1 MKINYNDLERIY
13 IAAKDCSMG
22 AVEELT
28 TELRIEQNAKTLV
41 VFKGEKIIYQ
51 KTEGKVLIPNQL
63 PLETPR
69 GHEAILNGATAKTRN
84 GKAITFRWINR
95 KNT

>member
-13 IAAKDCSMG
+13 IAAKDCSKG
-22 AVEELT
+22 AIEELT
-28 TELRIEQNAKTLV
+28 TELEIVQTNRSLV
-41 VFKGEKIIYQ
+41 VYKNNEVIYQ
-51 KTEGKVLIPNQL
+51 RTDGKTIVPNQL

-69 GHEAILNGATAKTRN
+69 GHAAVLNGATTKTQA
-84 GKAITFRWINR
+84 GKATTFRWLNK

>member
-28 TELRIEQNAKTLV
+28 TELKIEQNAKTLV
-41 VFKGEKIIYQ
+41 VFKNGEIIYQ
-51 KTEGKVLIPNQL
+51 KTNGKVLIPNQL

-69 GHEAILNGATAKTRN
+69 GNAAVLNGANIKTRA
-84 GKAITFRWINR
+84 GKATTFRWLNL
-95 KNT
+95 KNE

>member
-1 MKINYNDLERIY
+1 MNINYNDLERIY

-41 VFKGEKIIYQ
+41 VFKGDKIIYQ
-51 KTEGKVLIPNQL
+51 KTEGKVLIPNRL

-69 GHEAILNGATAKTRN
+69 GHEAVLTGAVAKASN
-84 GKAITFRWINR
+84 SKATTFRWINR

>member
-22 AVEELT
+22 AMEELT
-28 TELRIEQNAKTLV
+28 CELNIVQNAKTLV
-41 VFKGEKIIYQ
+41 VFKGDKIIYQ
-51 KTEGKVLIPNQL
+51 MTEGQVLIPNQL

-69 GHEAILNGATAKTRN
+69 GHEAVLNGATAKASN
-84 GKAITFRWINR
+84 GKATTFRWVNR
-95 KNT
+95 KNA

>member
-22 AVEELT
+22 AMEELT
-28 TELRIEQNAKTLV
+28 CELNIVQNAKTLV
-41 VFKGEKIIYQ
+41 VFKGDTIIYQ
-51 KTEGKVLIPNQL
+51 KTDGEVLIPNGL
-63 PLETPR
+63 NPIAPL
-69 GHEAILNGATAKTRN
+69 GHAACGTLEPTKTST
-84 GKAITFRWINR
+84 GKVKNFRWINL

>member
-22 AVEELT
+22 AMEELT

-41 VFKGEKIIYQ
+41 VFKGSTIIYQ
-51 KTEGKVLIPNQL
+51 RTEGKVLIPNQL
-63 PLETPR
+63 SLETPR
-69 GHEAILNGATAKTRN
+69 GHAAVLNGATTKTRS
-84 GKAITFRWINR
+84 GKATTFRWEND
-95 KNT
+95 KNN

>member
-28 TELRIEQNAKTLV
+28 TELKIEQNAKTLV
-41 VFKGEKIIYQ
+41 VFKNGEIIYQ

-69 GHEAILNGATAKTRN
+69 GHAAVLNGATTKTQA
-84 GKAITFRWINR
+84 GKATTFRWLNK

>member
-28 TELRIEQNAKTLV
+28 TVLRIEQNAKTLV
-41 VFKGEKIIYQ
+41 VFKGDKIIYQ
-51 KTEGKVLIPNQL
+51 RTEGQVLIPNQL

-69 GHEAILNGATAKTRN
+69 GHEAVLNGACKLTSI
-84 GKAITFRWINR
+84 GKITKAR
-95 KNT
+95 